1 MKKNLLI
8 ILTLCVVILTL
19 ISCNKNEPS
28 DNSTATTTTVQIT
41 TTTTTTTTTK
51 AKTLI
56 YAPDDDYYE
65 KYDVMGYIMT
75 SWGTV
80 EVHIGY
86 DLSFQGHSIDS
97 KPSNPKKIF
106 DFNGI
111 EYSLTYARGVRG
123 AFEKNGIDT
132 YYACPPDCDCQ
143 DHLIEKKYSYRVD
156 YVRKTGQLVGIYVN
170 EKTCYEGDD
179 PCLDRISEVKEEYTK
194 EELSAF
200 AKEIAREY
208 VDIFAL
214 DMNIDECTLIYKKNS
229 DTKGDYYYFHKCIDG
244 VPVNEYIRVD
254 LNKFGKVMGVSAGG
268 MGMYEEFE
276 NARIDLDAIKKLVPY
291 YLSIVIYNEKGTL
304 VAGLGCYQEGCEYE
318 KYVPLVPE
326 EIEYEE

>member
-41 TTTTTTTTTK
+41 TTTTK

-65 KYDVMGYIMT
+65 KYDVIGYIMT

-86 DLSFQGHSIDS
+86 DLDFQGTSIDS
-97 KPSNPKKIF
+97 KPSNPKKIC

-132 YYACPPDCDCQ
+132 YYACHPDCDCQ
-143 DHLIEKKYSYRVD
+143 DHLI
-156 YVRKTGQLVGIYVN
+156 
-170 EKTCYEGDD
+170 
-179 PCLDRISEVKEEYTK
+179 
-194 EELSAF
+194 
-200 AKEIAREY
+200 
-208 VDIFAL
+208 
-214 DMNIDECTLIYKKNS
+214 
-229 DTKGDYYYFHKCIDG
+229 
-244 VPVNEYIRVD
+244 
-254 LNKFGKVMGVSAGG
+254 
-268 MGMYEEFE
+268 
-276 NARIDLDAIKKLVPY
+276 
-291 YLSIVIYNEKGTL
+291 
-304 VAGLGCYQEGCEYE
+304 
-318 KYVPLVPE
+318 
-326 EIEYEE
+326 